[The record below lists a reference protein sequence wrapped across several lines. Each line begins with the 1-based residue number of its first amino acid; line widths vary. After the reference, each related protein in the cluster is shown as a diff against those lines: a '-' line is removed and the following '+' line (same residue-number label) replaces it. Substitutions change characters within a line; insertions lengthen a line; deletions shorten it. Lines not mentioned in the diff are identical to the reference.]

1 MNPQTLIV
9 VDDAHV
15 NRLLPC
21 ILLKKAGHRVFEC
34 GTGEQAL
41 RLMALY
47 HVDQVLLDI
56 AMPHRNGLEI
66 CQQIRQQAQYDHVKL
81 IAYTAHAQAHE
92 VKAFLEAG
100 FDAVLT
106 KPIQAQDILSL
117 VGGDLNDPDA
127 DASGAAHS
135 AEPRPRPP
143 V

>member
-1 MNPQTLIV
+1 MSRHVLIV
-9 VDDAHV
+9 DDV
-15 NRLLPC
+15 QTNRMLPGM
-21 ILLKKAGHRVFEC
+21 ILRGLGDVIYECAG
-34 GTGEQAL
+34 GEEALAMLAQAPIT
-41 RLMALY
+41 
-47 HVDQVLLDI
+47 HVLLDI
-56 AMPHRNGLEI
+56 SLPKVSGVDI
-66 CQQIRQQAQYDHVKL
+66 CRRIRERPEWRHIRL